1 MKKFAALIRKRYLLA
16 ICLLIPMLLHAQED
30 WNPIADP
37 AAVVVSGNV
46 RFTVLTSQMIRIQY
60 SSNAQFED
68 RATFAVVNRRL
79 PVPDFTAETEDG
91 YLIIKTEHLTLR
103 YKTGTVPKVTDKKPD
118 NLSIAF
124 EMNGQECLWYPGKD
138 DALNLMG
145 TNRTLDQAWGD
156 SRRGDL
162 EKGLLSRAGWAI
174 IDESPKTKRGDGSTS
189 FVLAPNEDGFLWW
202 NEPVDK
208 NATDWYFLGYGHEYR
223 KCLGD
228 FVRIAGRVPMPP
240 KYIFGYWYSRY
251 WAYRQTE
258 FQQIIRD
265 AESNDVPLDV
275 VIMDMDWHK
284 SGWTGWSWNKT
295 LIPTPKNLISW
306 MHSHGVKTALNL
318 HPADGVGSHEDNYAA
333 MKADL
338 GYDSGYK
345 DAIPWT
351 IERYD
356 FYKAL
361 FKNIIRP
368 HEDEGVDFWWQ
379 DWQQHLLVNDVPGLG
394 ETFWINHVFFEDMR
408 RNRPN
413 LRPVIYHRWGGLGSH
428 RYPICFSG
436 DAWAA
441 WSTLAYEIYFTST
454 ASNVCYDYWGHDLGG
469 HQGGNNDPELLQRW
483 LQFGVYTPIFRT
495 HATNDSKL
503 ERRIWKYPNF
513 EQLRETIRL
522 RYQLFPYLYTA
533 ARETYETGVGMN
545 RPLYYDWPEE
555 NNAYRFEDEYMFG
568 NDILVAPIYTPSEN
582 GYSHRRIW
590 LPEGKWWD
598 VTKHTLREGGTTF
611 TSSFTTDEFPVYY
624 RPGAIIV
631 NYPVQRT
638 VQTTPDEIVLRV
650 VPGADG
656 TGRFYEDDGTN
667 QDYADG
673 KMANTYFS
681 QTHGSDGVTLRIA
694 PREGTYEGIP
704 AERAWRI
711 IFLGQAKWPQNITLD
726 GEPVSQEQVS
736 FDEATGEVTVLIPTT
751 ACDREIVLKMQGI
764 RELPCQPKENDNEVV
779 NEGART
785 QTTLYVTGSAV
796 PGGEV
801 IPLEK
806 WEDGTFKFHGPLL
819 PGELYIITT
828 SGIRATTRFYAPRQA
843 GSTIVNDGISY
854 SAVNSQD
861 QAAWTVPFAADN
873 YRFTVSTTSRTVS
886 GELFTWWYETWIVG
900 GCTEDGQGS
909 WRLEAGKPMVQN
921 PVNPYEWTW
930 VGELRNYTANVE
942 SKRFKILGQYGWNP
956 KSLHPY
962 RQDASIL
969 KARQAIYNNSNDYKW
984 TIGEDGYYR
993 ITCNVFLETVTGE
1006 YLGSE
1011 LPDGIESTRQSGV
1024 SIDAHGRT
1032 LCVTAGEPV
1041 TVTIHSPGG
1050 QQMATLQ
1057 GAMVSWTAP
1066 WPGIYLLEIAGEH
1079 TRQTQKFL
1087 VK

>member
-1 MKKFAALIRKRYLLA
+1 MEKLVTLIKKRLLLA
-16 ICLLIPMLLHAQED
+16 LCLLVPMLLHAHED
-30 WNPIADP
+30 WNPVADP

-103 YKTGTVPKVTDKKPD
+103 YKTGSVPNASDKKPD

-138 DALNLMG
+138 DVLNLMG

-162 EKGLLSRAGWAI
+162 EKGLISRSGWAI
-174 IDESPKTKRGDGSTS
+174 VDESPKTKRGDGSTT
-189 FVLAPNEDGFLWW
+189 FAMEPNEDGFLWW
-202 NEPVDK
+202 SEPVDK
-208 NATDWYFLGYGHEYR
+208 TAVDWYFLGYGHEYR

-228 FVRIAGRVPMPP
+228 FVKIAGRIPMPP

-295 LIPTPKNLISW
+295 LIPTPKSLISW

-338 GYDSGYK
+338 GYGSGYK

-351 IERYD
+351 IEKYD

-379 DWQQHLLVNDVPGLG
+379 DWQQHLLVDDVPGLG

-408 RNRPN
+408 RNRPE

-441 WSTLAYEIYFTST
+441 WSTLAYEIYFTSN

-568 NDILVAPIYTPSEN
+568 DDMLVAPIYTPSEN

-611 TSSFTTDEFPVYY
+611 NASFTTDEFPVYY

-656 TGRFYEDDGTN
+656 TGRFYEDDGSN
-667 QDYADG
+667 QDYLRG
-673 KMANTYFS
+673 NVANTYFS
-681 QTHGSDGVTLRIA
+681 QKRGADDVTLRIA
-694 PREGTYEGIP
+694 AREGTYEGIP
-704 AERAWRI
+704 AERSWRI
-711 IFLGQAKWPQNITLD
+711 VFMGQAKCPEQVLLNGDLLD
-726 GEPVSQEQVS
+726 KEQVS
-736 FDEATGEVTVLIPTT
+736 YDENTGEVTVSVPST
-751 ACDREIVLKMQGI
+751 ACNHEVVMKMEGCQ
-764 RELPCQPKENDNEVV
+764 EVSCQPREESDEVV
-779 NEGART
+779 NEGGRG
-785 QTTLYVTGSAV
+785 QTTVYVTGSAV

-806 WEDGTFKFHGPLL
+806 WEDGTFKFHGPLQ
-819 PGELYIITT
+819 PGELYVINTN
-828 SGIRATTRFYAPRQA
+828 GIKATTRYYAPRLA
-843 GSTIVNDGISY
+843 NSCIVNDGISY
-854 SAVNSQD
+854 SLTTD
-861 QAAWTVPFAADN
+861 GEEAAWTVLSEAGN
-873 YRFTVSTTSRTVS
+873 YRFTLNTSSRILS
-886 GELFTWWYETWIVG
+886 GEFFNWWYEAWIVG
-900 GCTEDGQGS
+900 GCTEDGQGG
-909 WRLEAGKPMVQN
+909 WKLEAGKPMIQN
-921 PVNPYEWTW
+921 PANPYEWTW
-930 VGELRNYTANVE
+930 VGELRNYTGNVE

-969 KARQAIYNNSNDYKW
+969 KAKQAIYNNSNDYKW
-984 TIGEDGYYR
+984 AIGQDGYYR

-1006 YLGSE
+1006 YLGAE
-1011 LPDGIESTRQSGV
+1011 LPDGVDYISRQDV
-1024 SIDAHGRT
+1024 NVDVQGRT
-1032 LCVTAGEPV
+1032 IRVTCNEPA
-1041 TVTIHSPGG
+1041 TVTILSPGG
-1050 QQMATLQ
+1050 QQMTSQ
-1057 GAMVSWTAP
+1057 EGHHVSWTAP
-1066 WPGIYLLEIAGEH
+1066 WAGIYLLEVNGSQ
-1079 TRQTQKFL
+1079 TRCARKVL

>member
-1 MKKFAALIRKRYLLA
+1 MKNFLDLKKKGLLLV
-16 ICLLIPMLLHAQED
+16 ICFLVSAFIHAQED
-30 WNPIADP
+30 WNPVADP
-37 AAVVVSGNV
+37 ASVVVSGNM

-60 SSNAQFED
+60 SSNAHFED

-79 PVPDFTAETEDG
+79 PVPDITTETADG
-91 YLIIKTEHLTLR
+91 YLTIQTEHLTLR
-103 YKTGTVPKVTDKKPD
+103 YKEGSVPKATDKKPD

-124 EMNGQECLWYPGKD
+124 VMNGQEVLWYPGKD

-174 IDESPKTKRGDGSTS
+174 IDESPRTKRGDGSTTFALS
-189 FVLAPNEDGFLWW
+189 SNEDGFLWW

-228 FVRIAGRVPMPP
+228 FVKIAGRVPMPP
-240 KYIFGYWYSRY
+240 KYILGYWYSRY
-251 WAYRQTE
+251 WAYHQNE

-265 AESNDVPLDV
+265 AEKNDVPLDV
-275 VIMDMDWHK
+275 LIMDMDWHK

-295 LIPTPKNLISW
+295 LIPSPRGLINW
-306 MHSHGVKTALNL
+306 MHSRGVKTALNL
-318 HPADGVGSHEDNYAA
+318 HPADGVGSHEDYYAA
-333 MKADL
+333 MKAEL
-338 GYDSGYK
+338 GYTNDYK
-345 DAIPWT
+345 DAIPWK
-351 IERYD
+351 IEDYD

-361 FKNIIRP
+361 FKIIIRA

-379 DWQQHLLVNDVPGLG
+379 DWQQHLLVDDVPGLS

-408 RNRPN
+408 RNRPE
-413 LRPVIYHRWGGLGSH
+413 LRPIIYHRWGGLGSH

-441 WSTLAYEIYFTST
+441 WSTLAYEIYFTSN

-503 ERRIWKYPNF
+503 ERRIWKYSNF
-513 EQLRETIRL
+513 EQLRETIRP
-522 RYQLFPYLYTA
+522 RYQLFPYIYTA
-533 ARETYETGVGMN
+533 ARETFETGVGMN

-568 NDILVAPIYTPSEN
+568 NDMLVAPIYTPSED

-598 VTKHTLREGGTTF
+598 VTKRTLREGGITF
-611 TSSFTTDEFPVYY
+611 SDSFTTDEFPVYY

-638 VQTTPDEIVLRV
+638 VQTTPDEIILKV

-667 QDYADG
+667 QDYVSG
-673 KMANTYFS
+673 KVANTYFTQKRDANS
-681 QTHGSDGVTLRIA
+681 VTLRIA
-694 PREGTYEGIP
+694 AREGSYEGIP
-704 AERAWRI
+704 LERSWCIVFMGQEKCPERV
-711 IFLGQAKWPQNITLD
+711 FLN
-726 GEPVSQEQVS
+726 GELLNKELVSYE
-736 FDEATGEVTVLIPTT
+736 ENTGEVTIRVPMTGCNQDVVIKMEG
-751 ACDREIVLKMQGI
+751 CQEIS
-764 RELPCQPKENDNEVV
+764 CQPKDESEEVI
-779 NEGART
+779 NKGAHG
-785 QTTLYVTGSAV
+785 QTNVYITGSAV

-819 PGELYIITT
+819 PGDLYIINTNE
-828 SGIRATTRFYAPRQA
+828 IKATTRYYAPRLDN
-843 GSTIVNDGISY
+843 SCIVNDGISY
-854 SAVNSQD
+854 SLTAD
-861 QAAWTVPFAADN
+861 KEKAAWIVFNGADN
-873 YRFTVSTTSRTVS
+873 YRFTLNTSSRILS
-886 GELFTWWYETWIVG
+886 GELFNWWYEAWIVG
-900 GCTEDGQGS
+900 GCTEDGQGG
-909 WRLEAGKPMVQN
+909 WKLEAGRPMVQN
-921 PVNPYEWTW
+921 PTNPYEWTW
-930 VGELRNYTANVE
+930 VGELKNYTSNVE

-969 KARQAIYNNSNDYKW
+969 KAKQAIYNNSNDYKW
-984 TIGEDGYYR
+984 IIGQDGYYR
-993 ITCNVFLETVTGE
+993 ITCNVFLETVAGE
-1006 YLGSE
+1006 YLGTE
-1011 LPDGIESTRQSGV
+1011 LPDAMDYVSRQEV
-1024 SIDAHGRT
+1024 NIDIQGRT
-1032 LCVTAGEPV
+1032 IRVSCNEPA
-1041 TVTIHSPGG
+1041 TVTILSPGG
-1050 QQMATLQ
+1050 KQMVSQ
-1057 GAMVSWTAP
+1057 EGSCVSWTAP
-1066 WPGIYLLEIAGEH
+1066 WAGIYLLDMVGEH
-1079 TRQTQKFL
+1079 TRCVRKVL